1 MRPLASASPSN
12 SPAITIS
19 GAAIRALTRADRPI
33 QSRSEATTSP
43 LTQPSIRPGALSAT
57 KPSNRVPD
65 RSTHGGVGP
74 MPKSVGRSDIAQQQ
88 VRDPTEVLGAEI
100 LDFDA
105 PARVV
110 SVDPN
115 ARLKVPAQIIDEHL
129 AIGVRGRAARRT
141 RSLGL

>member
-1 MRPLASASPSN
+1 
-12 SPAITIS
+12 
-19 GAAIRALTRADRPI
+19 
-33 QSRSEATTSP
+33 
-43 LTQPSIRPGALSAT
+43 
-57 KPSNRVPD
+57 
-65 RSTHGGVGP
+65 